1 MKLVPLLIGGILGI
15 GAGVASALFAT
26 GMIGSGV
33 RLSGGV
39 DVNGWQSDW
48 TIGSAAAN
56 PWTRAR
62 IARHGL
68 LALTKEEAVYF
79 TKATDDEG
87 KPLSEGCIY
96 RVSGGDMPALWWS
109 VTLYN
114 AESYLPSND
123 DKALSYDMT
132 KAEASGAPDAW
143 SFTISPTAPAEGGWV
158 SSKAAGAF
166 DLTLRLYKPSV
177 DLIADP
183 KATLPAPAIA
193 RVSCGG
199 Q

>member
-15 GAGVASALFAT
+15 GAGVASALFTT

-132 KAEASGAPDAW
+132 KAEAAGSPDAW

-166 DLTLRLYKPSV
+166 DLTLRLYKPSA

-183 KATLPAPAIA
+183 EATLPAPAIA

-199 Q
+199 